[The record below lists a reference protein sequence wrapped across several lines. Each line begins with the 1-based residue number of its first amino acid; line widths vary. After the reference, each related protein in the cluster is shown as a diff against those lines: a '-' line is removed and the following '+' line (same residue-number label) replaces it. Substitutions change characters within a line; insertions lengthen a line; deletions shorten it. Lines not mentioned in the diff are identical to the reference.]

1 MSGRTP
7 DAQLRLALEIEDT
20 RWTEALPDVAVL
32 LEKAIALALADVDDR
47 SRTIEVG
54 VRLVDD
60 GTIQGLNRDW
70 RGRDKP
76 TNVLSFPMG
85 DPAPVGDPALLG
97 DPDFP
102 WLIGDIV
109 MSFDT
114 MKAEAE
120 RDGKKLE
127 HHVVHLAVHA
137 TLHLIGHDHE
147 DEAEAEAMEAAEIKL
162 LAGLGIPDPYADTGP
177 YAHTGDVP

>member
-1 MSGRTP
+1 MSDRTP
-7 DAQLRLALEIEDT
+7 HAGLRLALEIEDP
-20 RWTEALPDVAVL
+20 RWTQALPNVAEL
-32 LEKAIALALADVDDR
+32 LEKAIALALTDVDDR

-60 GTIQGLNRDW
+60 GTIRGLNRDW

-85 DPAPVGDPALLG
+85 DPAPIGEA
-97 DPDFP
+97 DFP

-114 MKAEAE
+114 MKVEAE
-120 RDGKKLE
+120 RDGKPLE
-127 HHVVHLAVHA
+127 HHVAHLAIHA
-137 TLHLIGHDHE
+137 ALHLIGHDHE
-147 DEAEAEAMEAAEIKL
+147 NEAEAEAMEAAEIKL
-162 LAGLGIPDPYADTGP
+162 LAGLGIPDPYA
-177 YAHTGDVP
+177 HTGDTP

>member
-1 MSGRTP
+1 MSDRTP
-7 DAQLRLALEIEDT
+7 KERSNGIQLRLALEIEDP
-20 RWTEALPDVAVL
+20 RWTQALPDVAALV
-32 LEKAIALALADVDDR
+32 EKAIALALADVDDT

-76 TNVLSFPMG
+76 TNVLSFPLG
-85 DPAPVGDPALLG
+85 DPAPVDDPALIG
-97 DPDFP
+97 DPDWP

-120 RDGKKLE
+120 RDGKTLE
-127 HHVVHLAVHA
+127 RHVAHLAIHA
-137 TLHLIGHDHE
+137 ALHLIGHDHE
-147 DEAEAEAMEAAEIKL
+147 DEAEAEAMEAAEVKL
-162 LAGLGIPDPYADTGP
+162 LAGLGIPDPYANS
-177 YAHTGDVP
+177 GDSP

>member
-1 MSGRTP
+1 MSDRTP
-7 DAQLRLALEIEDT
+7 DIKLRLALEIEDP
-20 RWTEALPDVAVL
+20 RWTEALPTAAEL
-32 LEKAIALALADVDDR
+32 LERARRLALAEVNDDTR
-47 SRTIEVG
+47 PIEVG

-76 TNVLSFPMG
+76 TNVLSFPLG
-85 DPAPVGDPALLG
+85 DPGPVD

-114 MKAEAE
+114 VTAESI
-120 RDGKKLE
+120 RDGKSLE
-127 HHVVHLAVHA
+127 HHVVHLAIHA
-137 TLHLIGHDHE
+137 ALHLIGHDHE
-147 DEAEAEAMEAAEIKL
+147 DEAEADAMEAVEVKL
-162 LAGLGIPDPYADTGP
+162 LAGLGIPDPYLSA
-177 YAHTGDVP
+177 GDAP

>member
-1 MSGRTP
+1 MIARTP
-7 DAQLRLALEIEDT
+7 GTALRLALEIEDP
-20 RWTEALPDVAVL
+20 RWEPALPNVGAVI
-32 LEKAIALALADVDDR
+32 EQAITVALADLEHS

-60 GTIQGLNRDW
+60 GTIQALNRDW

-76 TNVLSFPMG
+76 TNVLSFPLG
-85 DPAPVGDPALLG
+85 DPGPVT

-114 MKAEAE
+114 VLAESV
-120 RDGKKLE
+120 RDGKPLD
-127 HHVVHLAVHA
+127 HHVVHLAIHA

-147 DEAEAEAMEAAEIKL
+147 DEAEAIQMEAAEVKL
-162 LAGLGIPDPYADTGP
+162 LAGLGIPDPYAAASAQIGEAP
-177 YAHTGDVP
+177 